1 VSEPAIGG
9 LVLAAGAGRRFGGT
23 KQLAEVDGRPLLE
36 HPIRA
41 LLAVPAVWP
50 VVVVL
55 GHEARAIRSRVD
67 FQDAGHVECAAWED
81 GMAASLRCGI
91 RALGAVDGV
100 LVLLGDQPFI
110 TPQVIAAVA
119 GTDLRRWD
127 AARAAYDGEPGH
139 PVLLGPRLLA
149 RAGELDG
156 DAGFRALL
164 AGGRVR
170 LLESADLCDPIDID
184 TREELARR

>member
-1 VSEPAIGG
+1 VSEPVIGG
-9 LVLAAGAGRRFGGT
+9 LVLAAGAGRRFGAT
-23 KQLAEVDGRPLLE
+23 KQLAELNGRPLLE

-41 LLAVPAVWP
+41 LLSVPAVWP

-55 GHEARAIRSRVD
+55 GHDAEAIRSHVD
-67 FQDAGHVECAAWED
+67 FQDAGHVECPTWED

-91 RALGAVDGV
+91 RALGAVDAV

-110 TPQVIAAVA
+110 TPQAIAAVVD
-119 GTDLRRWD
+119 TDLDRWD
-127 AARAAYDGEPGH
+127 AGRAAYDGEPGH
-139 PVLLGPRLLA
+139 PVLLGPRLLG
-149 RAGELDG
+149 RVDELAG

-164 AGGRVR
+164 AQRRIR
-170 LLESADLCDPIDID
+170 LVESAHLCDPTDID